1 MGGEHGV
8 VVEAGDG
15 EVRHAQS
22 GGRHEVRGCRGGPGS
37 HLKVR
42 QSILSP
48 GKIESFHL
56 LTLLLYLVTES
67 WVPLRWLMLA
77 EKAGLWYPGPARP
90 GPGPYLQW

>member
-1 MGGEHGV
+1 M
-8 VVEAGDG
+8 
-15 EVRHAQS
+15 
-22 GGRHEVRGCRGGPGS
+22 
-37 HLKVR
+37 R

-90 GPGPYLQW
+90 GPGPYL